1 MLEQLGGSPQDEDE
15 TETPEGSPD
24 PTVLLAAAAGRFED
38 HPLFPRADGTP
49 EIREIK
55 FVSFCRKRTGDQAM
69 QNCPEDIPAR
79 DVRSWGQVV
88 EWWGGGEYKAIAKD
102 AKHRM
107 VAWYPN
113 GNGDWMTFD
122 GDSKPFVLRSGK
134 GYSAPGRAAAPASA
148 TPAPAAPEP
157 APAPAPTSQEAMM
170 GMMAQVLQE
179 IRNARVAPAP
189 PAADSALV
197 AMIQAQATQATATT
211 QANAQMMQT
220 LLSVVAQRP
229 AETAARPA
237 EPTTLA
243 LQLIGGLQKLVPAP
257 APPPAPA
264 PGLAEQIPLI
274 KALRD
279 LYQPAAPAAP
289 ANELQP
295 FVDIFGQV
303 MAADAARTQAERA
316 QAVSKP
322 QEAPAPRPAPRPRPA
337 LVHVPGIGMVEVVA
351 PDAGALRLGEMSTEE
366 RAAAIRKDPALLR
379 ELGLQPSPITPVAP
393 TAPVAPIT
401 PVAVVAPTLAA
412 PPPPPALAPPVVAPV
427 VILPAVPDL
436 EPTPARSVAV
446 TSAESAR
453 ADSATTPVVAA
464 VPVEPVTLIG
474 AVQKLVPAAAA
485 APGLAEQIPVINALR
500 HLDPPAVAAP
510 TNELQP
516 FVDIVGQL
524 MIPDVART
532 PAEPAQTDSKPQ
544 DAPPPR
550 RAPALVYVPGLGTV
564 EVVTPDANAHRLG
577 DISTDERAAAIRKD
591 PALLRALGIELPSSP
606 VVAVA
611 PATALA
617 PPLPAPLPA
626 PAFAPPVVTPAVVVP
641 AAPDLEPTPVMI
653 VATASAEPSPAAST
667 TPPILATARSGV
679 AAAPSEPVTA
689 AAASHE
695 PSAPPGPST
704 VGELASAADERVAI
718 ALPERMPE
726 PEPEQPAKPDG
737 DGAID
742 ELQRL
747 TLVSHEERVAALRK
761 LPGLG
766 EVAENFA
773 HMLGGLTPDALRAM
787 AQELGFD
794 ANGAL
799 APTANRVAGH

>member
-15 TETPEGSPD
+15 TETTEGSPD

-55 FVSFCRKRTGDQAM
+55 FVSFCRKRSGDQAM

-79 DVRSWGQVV
+79 EVKSWAQVV

-134 GYSAPGRAAAPASA
+134 GYSAPGRATAPASA

-157 APAPAPTSQEAMM
+157 APAPAPTSQDALM

-257 APPPAPA
+257 PPAPAPA

-351 PDAGALRLGEMSTEE
+351 PDAGALRFGEASTEE

-379 ELGLQPSPITPVAP
+379 ELGIGLQPSPVAAP
-393 TAPVAPIT
+393 LAPIARVAPVAP
-401 PVAVVAPTLAA
+401 
-412 PPPPPALAPPVVAPV
+412 VAPV
-427 VILPAVPDL
+427 VTVQTSPTPPASSVPAVVEPVAAIPTVPDL
-436 EPTPARSVAV
+436 EPTPVV
-446 TSAESAR
+446 
-453 ADSATTPVVAA
+453 VVAA
-464 VPVEPVTLIG
+464 ASSEIS
-474 AVQKLVPAAAA
+474 A
-485 APGLAEQIPVINALR
+485 APSVVASASPE
-500 HLDPPAVAAP
+500 PA
-510 TNELQP
+510 
-516 FVDIVGQL
+516 
-524 MIPDVART
+524 MSDVASQ
-532 PAEPAQTDSKPQ
+532 EPP
-544 DAPPPR
+544 
-550 RAPALVYVPGLGTV
+550 
-564 EVVTPDANAHRLG
+564 
-577 DISTDERAAAIRKD
+577 
-591 PALLRALGIELPSSP
+591 
-606 VVAVA
+606 
-611 PATALA
+611 
-617 PPLPAPLPA
+617 
-626 PAFAPPVVTPAVVVP
+626 APPV
-641 AAPDLEPTPVMI
+641 E
-653 VATASAEPSPAAST
+653 
-667 TPPILATARSGV
+667 
-679 AAAPSEPVTA
+679 
-689 AAASHE
+689 
-695 PSAPPGPST
+695 PST
-704 VGELASAADERVAI
+704 VGGQASAPEERAAI
-718 ALPERMPE
+718 ALPERMPD
-726 PEPEQPAKPDG
+726 PEPVPAAEPDG
-737 DGAID
+737 ELAFG

-747 TLVSHEERVAALRK
+747 TSLSHEERAAALKK
-761 LPGLG
+761 LPGIG
-766 EVAENFA
+766 AMADHFA
-773 HMLGGLTPDALRAM
+773 HALDSLPPDVLRAM
-787 AQELGFD
+787 AQSLDLDSLRALAEA
-794 ANGAL
+794 ANG
-799 APTANRVAGH
+799 VAGS